1 MPFTPANKLRIRP
14 EAGLGVQEQEGSPVP
29 FRPGVLGAISRSRQA
44 RRLAPF
50 LTIRQKDTRVAFWF
64 QLPMILVI
72 VGLVAYPFFEA
83 IRLSLTDQ
91 VVGGAQAK
99 FIGLGNYQSVFGD
112 TGFRNAFRNTMVWS
126 FATIALK
133 LSLGMA
139 MALVLHQT
147 FRGSMVARGLLLT
160 PWIIPTPISALV
172 WVWIFSDI
180 GGVLNGLLNTNV
192 AWLGSPTIAFAS
204 VLSVQIWR
212 GTPFFGIT
220 LLAGLKS
227 IPKVRYEA
235 ASIDGANALQRFIHV
250 TLPGLRFVILVACL
264 LESVW
269 ALGDFSIVW
278 IMTRGGPAG
287 ATQLLATLSYQTA
300 FLSSDLAR
308 GIAISL
314 FPLPILAL
322 IIVGFTHLMDKGK
335 DEA

>member
-1 MPFTPANKLRIRP
+1 MRSTPTDNPRSGSDAGARHPEGAATSASSGPRILRTV
-14 EAGLGVQEQEGSPVP
+14 A
-29 FRPGVLGAISRSRQA
+29 RSRA
-44 RRLAPF
+44 ALRLAPV

-64 QLPMILVI
+64 QLPMVLV
-72 VGLVAYPFFEA
+72 VLGLVAYPFFEA

-91 VVGGAQAK
+91 VVGSAQAE
-99 FIGLGNYQSVFGD
+99 FIGLSNYQSVFGEV
-112 TGFRNAFRNTMVWS
+112 GFRNAFRNTMVWS
-126 FATIALK
+126 FITIAFK
-133 LSLGMA
+133 LSLGML
-139 MALVLHQT
+139 MALVLNQS
-147 FRGSMVARGLLLT
+147 FRGSMFVRGLLLI

-172 WVWIFSDI
+172 WVWIFSDV
-180 GGVLNGLLNTNV
+180 GGVLNGILNTDV
-192 AWLGSPTIAFAS
+192 AWLGAPTIAFAA

-220 LLAGLKS
+220 LLAGLKA
-227 IPKVRYEA
+227 IPQERYEA
-235 ASIDGANALQRFIHV
+235 AAIDGANALQRFIHV

-264 LESVW
+264 LEAVW

-300 FLSSDLAR
+300 FLSSNLAK

-322 IIVGFTHLMDKGK
+322 LIIGFTYLMDKGK
-335 DEA
+335 DEV